1 MTSEITG
8 GNYSMAQH
16 IMYVYTC
23 KVQYDT
29 SSESFIM
36 HYMCAIIRTS
46 KIRLLILG
54 SYPVF
59 CKHQL
64 FGIT

>member
-1 MTSEITG
+1 MRSEIANWWRSSLKYT
-8 GNYSMAQH
+8 MA
-16 IMYVYTC
+16 
-23 KVQYDT
+23 
-29 SSESFIM
+29 FIAM
-36 HYMCAIIRTS
+36 RYMCAIIRTS

-54 SYPVF
+54 SYPVL